1 MIEATLL
8 HISTYIHGPFG
19 GLVMVMV
26 EVTLLLLMVVV
37 ALVMMVDG
45 HGIVVDGGVMLL
57 ELEPRV
63 LGLLSKS
70 STTKVLPY
78 PHLQAF
84 GS

>member
-1 MIEATLL
+1 
-8 HISTYIHGPFG
+8 
-19 GLVMVMV
+19 MV
-26 EVTLLLLMVVV
+26 
-37 ALVMMVDG
+37 MVDG